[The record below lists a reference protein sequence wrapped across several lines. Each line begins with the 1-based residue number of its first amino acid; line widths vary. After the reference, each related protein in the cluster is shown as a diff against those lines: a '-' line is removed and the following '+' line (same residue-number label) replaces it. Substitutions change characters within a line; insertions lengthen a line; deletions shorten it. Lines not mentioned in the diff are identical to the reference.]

1 MRVSKAFSLSDF
13 TISDVLDFLV
23 GWSVPTTTDFA
34 RSTGRRGDLS
44 SNSRAGVMPDQV
56 QTNAVV
62 MTPSRMST
70 QAASIRTTSSV
81 TARDGEYV
89 ILVVS
94 AIRDVLIRGTRC
106 LAAIV
111 NQARAR
117 LFSTACRIPVLS
129 FDV

>member
-1 MRVSKAFSLSDF
+1 
-13 TISDVLDFLV
+13 
-23 GWSVPTTTDFA
+23 
-34 RSTGRRGDLS
+34 
-44 SNSRAGVMPDQV
+44 MPDQV

-70 QAASIRTTSSV
+70 PAASIRTTSSV

-111 NQARAR
+111 SQARAG
-117 LFSTACRIPVLS
+117 LFSTACRIPVLT
-129 FDV
+129 FDVLVKAGGGFSILEAADMDAVLST